1 MDEERE
7 STCYEMRVEMVMVA
21 GQSGIG
27 WTKRLHNT
35 CMRQHKVPEEWR
47 TGLFS
52 QYGRG
57 REMWKTQKIPRLH
70 TSKSQHEVARE
81 DPG

>member
-27 WTKRLHNT
+27 WTKRLQNT
-35 CMRQHKVPEEWR
+35 CMRQGKVPEEWR
-47 TGLFS
+47 TGLFFPI
-52 QYGRG
+52 
-57 REMWKTQKIPRLH
+57 WKRNGD
-70 TSKSQHEVARE
+70 VE
-81 DPG
+81 DPENTEASHF